1 MSSGIGELDRVLGGG
16 LVAGSV
22 VLVGGEPGVGKSTL
36 LLQASTGLA
45 AAGEDVLLASAE
57 ESADQI
63 RMRAERLGVADA
75 GVAVTCEQQVDAV
88 VALAER
94 SAVDVV
100 VVDSIQTMTVP
111 EVAGSAGSVAQ
122 VREAAAR
129 LVGFAK
135 RSGTAVILVGHVT
148 KDGAIAGPKTL
159 EHMVDV
165 VLYLEGDPD
174 RGMRFLRG
182 AKNRFGSTNEVGV
195 FEMADSGMIPIPDPS
210 KVMVGERDPSVAGTV
225 LFPTVDG
232 RRSLLVE
239 VQALVVPTA
248 NPQPRRSAKGLP
260 VARLHQV
267 LAVLDRHAGVS
278 LAAHDVYVSVV
289 GGLRVVEPAIDLP
302 MALAVA
308 SSAGDVPVGDV
319 AAWGEVGLTGELR
332 AVAQGSR
339 RRAEALRMG
348 VGQIVTAADG
358 VKRLSDALPLVRAG
372 DVRARRRPAG
382 RGG

>member
-1 MSSGIGELDRVLGGG
+1 MSSGIEELDRVLGGG

-45 AAGEDVLLASAE
+45 TAGEQVLLVSAE

-75 GVAVTCEQQVDAV
+75 GVVVTCEQEVDAV
-88 VALAER
+88 VALAQA
-94 SAVDVV
+94 SPVDVV
-100 VVDSIQTMTVP
+100 VVDSIQTMAVP
-111 EVAGSAGSVAQ
+111 ELAGSAGSVAQ

-165 VLYLEGDPD
+165 VLYLEGDPE

-182 AKNRFGSTNEVGV
+182 AKNRFGSINEVGV
-195 FEMADSGMIPIPDPS
+195 FEMADTGMLPVPDPS
-210 KVMVGERDPSVAGTV
+210 KVMVGERDLAVAGTV

-332 AVAQGSR
+332 AVTQGSR
-339 RRAEALRMG
+339 RRAEAVRMG
-348 VGQIVTAADG
+348 VGQVVTAEDG
-358 VKRLSDALPLVRAG
+358 VRRLSDALSLVG
-372 DVRARRRPAG
+372 VGNVRPPRRSSG